1 MDRETLIGIVEHKH
15 HIRVD
20 PNDPV
25 FVLAT
30 ISEVMLQEAR
40 GELQRIVA
48 DAISQAAT
56 ANTQATERAAEQIR
70 QAGET
75 AAARIQQEAAISAR
89 RFRRATLVAVVCS
102 LTALAASVS
111 TIVRLVAG

>member
-1 MDRETLIGIVEHKH
+1 
-15 HIRVD
+15 
-20 PNDPV
+20 
-25 FVLAT
+25 
-30 ISEVMLQEAR
+30 MLQEAR